1 MESRMSSRKNGVV
14 CFGEVLWDM
23 LPTGKRPGGAPM
35 NVAYHLNRLGIQST
49 IISRVGR
56 DEAGKSLV
64 DFLDGIGV
72 STTYVQTDAEVPT
85 SKVLADI
92 GADNEVSYDIV
103 APTAWDFIQYETRF
117 SALIREA
124 DVLVYGSLVARNQ
137 TSCDTL
143 LALLDDAKYRLFDVN
158 LRAPHYT
165 AAIINQLLEKA
176 DTIKLNIHELAEVTG
191 WLGNRSG
198 NEYTGIG
205 LLQDRYGLQEII
217 VTKGAQGAS
226 YYTPSARY
234 DYPALPVAVKDTVG
248 SGDSF
253 LAAFL
258 AQKLRGESSENMLEF
273 ATALGA
279 YVTTQSG
286 ACPPYSRTDFNRFMW
301 EKYLE
306 VNHWK

>member
-1 MESRMSSRKNGVV
+1 MNGENKKVV

-23 LPTGKRPGGAPM
+23 LPSGKKPGGAPM
-35 NVAYHLNRLGIQST
+35 NVAYHLNRLGVQST
-49 IISRVGR
+49 IISRIGD
-56 DEAGKSLV
+56 DEAGRELSS
-64 DFLDGIGV
+64 FLESIGLPTENIQIDGKH
-72 STTYVQTDAEVPT
+72 ET
-85 SKVLADI
+85 SKVMASI
-92 GADNEVSYDIV
+92 GADNEVSYEII
-103 APTAWDFIQYETRF
+103 APVAWDFIQYEERF
-117 SALIREA
+117 STLLQAA
-124 DVLVYGSLVARNQ
+124 DVLVYGSLVARNEA
-137 TSCDTL
+137 SRNTL
-143 LALLDDAKYRLFDVN
+143 LSLLGKARYRLFDVN

-165 AAIINQLLEKA
+165 PAVIDQLMQTA
-176 DTIKLNIHELAEVTG
+176 DAIKLNIHELVTVSG

-205 LLQDRYGLQEII
+205 LLQDHYGLQEII

-226 YYTPSARY
+226 YYTPNSRH
-234 DYPALPVAVKDTVG
+234 DYPAVSVDVKDTVG

-258 AQKLRGESSENMLEF
+258 AQKLRGESSEHMLEF

-286 ACPPYSRTDFNRFMW
+286 ACPPYSRTDLNRFMW

-306 VNHWK
+306 TIHWKQ

>member
-1 MESRMSSRKNGVV
+1 MDGENKKVV

-23 LPTGKRPGGAPM
+23 LPTGKKPGGAPM
-35 NVAYHLNRLGIQST
+35 NVAYHLNRLGIHST
-49 IISRVGR
+49 IISRVGNDR
-56 DEAGKSLV
+56 DGADLN
-64 DFLDGIGV
+64 DFLGHIGI
-72 STTYVQTDAEVPT
+72 STAFLQTDNQYQT
-85 SKVLADI
+85 SKVLATI
-92 GADNEVSYDIV
+92 GDDNEVKYDIV
-103 APTAWDFIQYETRF
+103 APVAWDFIAYEDRF
-117 SALIREA
+117 STLLEEA
-124 DVLVYGSLVARNQ
+124 DVLVYGSLVARNE
-137 TSCDTL
+137 TSRNTL
-143 LALLDDAKYRLFDVN
+143 LKLLEKAKYRLFDIN

-165 AAIINQLLEKA
+165 PAVIDQLLKKA
-176 DTIKLNIHELAEVTG
+176 DAIKLNIHELAEVSS

-205 LLQDRYGLQEII
+205 LLQDHYGLREII

-226 YYTPSARY
+226 YYTPVSRH
-234 DYPALPVAVKDTVG
+234 DYPAVPVQVKDTVG

-258 AQKLRGESSENMLEF
+258 AQKLRGETSENMLEF

-286 ACPPYSRTDFNRFMW
+286 ACPPYSRTDLNRFMW

-306 VNHWK
+306 TIHWK

>member
-1 MESRMSSRKNGVV
+1 MNGENKKVV

-23 LPTGKRPGGAPM
+23 LPTGKKPGGAPM
-35 NVAYHLNRLGIQST
+35 NVAYHLNRLGIHST
-49 IISRVGR
+49 IISRVGD
-56 DEAGKSLV
+56 DEDGADLNG
-64 DFLDGIGV
+64 FLAHIGI
-72 STTYVQTDAEVPT
+72 STSFVQTDNQYQT
-85 SKVLADI
+85 SKVLASI
-92 GADNEVSYDIV
+92 GDDNEVKYDIV
-103 APTAWDFIQYETRF
+103 APVAWDFIAYEDRF
-117 SALIREA
+117 STLLEEA
-124 DVLVYGSLVARNQ
+124 DVLVYGSLVARNE
-137 TSCDTL
+137 TSRNTL
-143 LALLDDAKYRLFDVN
+143 LKLLEKAKYRLFDVN

-165 AAIINQLLEKA
+165 PAIIDQLLRKA
-176 DTIKLNIHELAEVTG
+176 DAIKLNIHELAEVSG

-205 LLQDRYGLQEII
+205 LLQDQYGLQEII

-226 YYTPSARY
+226 YYTPLSRH
-234 DYPALPVAVKDTVG
+234 DYPAVPVQVKDTVG

-258 AQKLRGESSENMLEF
+258 TQKLRGETSENMLAF

-286 ACPPYSRTDFNRFMW
+286 ACPPYSRTDLNRFMW

-306 VNHWK
+306 ITHWK